1 LLHRGRH
8 PHRAGARRYGLRR
21 DGVRQ
26 PSARPRAYGVDA
38 LTPSRDDGAPC
49 DAVREPAPR
58 GRRCARRG
66 HGHHLRSHRPD
77 LVTPLWPSHRAGPLS
92 CPDAGQKW
100 SITMPKP
107 PIELDAV
114 DDIDPEALDLTD
126 EAARNDDPPW
136 SEDDD
141 EDTIPD
147 DLDDDGE
154 ED

>member
-1 LLHRGRH
+1 
-8 PHRAGARRYGLRR
+8 
-21 DGVRQ
+21 
-26 PSARPRAYGVDA
+26 
-38 LTPSRDDGAPC
+38 
-49 DAVREPAPR
+49 
-58 GRRCARRG
+58 
-66 HGHHLRSHRPD
+66 
-77 LVTPLWPSHRAGPLS
+77 
-92 CPDAGQKW
+92 
-100 SITMPKP
+100 MPKP

-141 EDTIPD
+141 EHTIPD

>member
-1 LLHRGRH
+1 SVH
-8 PHRAGARRYGLRR
+8 
-21 DGVRQ
+21 
-26 PSARPRAYGVDA
+26 
-38 LTPSRDDGAPC
+38 
-49 DAVREPAPR
+49 AVREPHPRWR
-58 GRRCARRG
+58 GRTRRG
-66 HGHHLRSHRPD
+66 QRHDQQRHGHELI
-77 LVTPLWPSHRAGPLS
+77 LQPLQPSHHRVGGFS
-92 CPDAGQKW
+92 CPRTAGGRR
-100 SITMPKP
+100 ITMPKP